1 MVVTLDFHREITI
14 KIRQNPLTK
23 QSRYSIILLRTVHG
37 GYHLFPR
44 EQLYDVEKDPHQL
57 HNLAGER
64 PDLCDEGARLIL
76 DWVDEQMK
84 KSEFD
89 TDPMWTVM
97 RQGGPEHARGMLE
110 SYIKRLEG
118 TPRASQI
125 PLLREMYPKG

>member
-1 MVVTLDFHREITI
+1 M
-14 KIRQNPLTK
+14 
-23 QSRYSIILLRTVHG
+23 
-37 GYHLFPR
+37 LFR
-44 EQLYDVEKDPHQL
+44 S
-57 HNLAGER
+57 ER
-64 PDLCDEGARLIL
+64 PDLCDKGARLIL